1 VTDGEI
7 LFTSGLAHGLY
18 PEGLPVARLNASPAS
33 SGTSQEDVT
42 ATPIAGLTDL
52 QYVDVLEWEPQP

>member
-1 VTDGEI
+1 MDWLTGSSPKVI
-7 LFTSGLAHGLY
+7 
-18 PEGLPVARLNASPAS
+18 PVARLNSSSAST
-33 SGTSQEDVT
+33 GTAQEAVT